1 MGTQGNV
8 VQPEAYSPDEVCT
21 ILGGISR
28 STLAELERNGF
39 LVRLDLPMRH
49 VRYAKADVIRVL
61 RRRREAVPDAHGL
74 RMTEIPEGQGTA
86 RTPGESFAELDR
98 EVELIRRQAEILP
111 PNGQVQDAT
120 E

>member
-1 MGTQGNV
+1 V

-61 RRRREAVPDAHGL
+61 RRRREASPVAVTSDGVQLH
-74 RMTEIPEGQGTA
+74 MSEIPEGQGTA
-86 RTPGESFAELDR
+86 RTPSESFAELDR
-98 EVELIRRQAEILP
+98 EMQAIREQAKILP
-111 PNGQVQDAT
+111 PNGQVQDV
-120 E
+120 